1 MAVTETQ
8 QTPVLKKPSK
18 KQLAALKQILNRRC
32 RQLYQEQM
40 SSEGPNNGPPG
51 TSEDMSLSLAYKLR
65 KLKILESLIA
75 ATD

>member
-1 MAVTETQ
+1 MTVTETR
-8 QTPVLKKPSK
+8 QTPVFKKPSK

-40 SSEGPNNGPPG
+40 SSEGPHYGQPG
-51 TSEDMSLSLAYKLR
+51 MSEDMSLSLAYKLR
-65 KLKILESLIA
+65 KLKVLESLIA